1 MTTRPA
7 ACATCGHRPTRRR
20 NTRPAGVIADA
31 FARWRVIR
39 AEFDDYLEA
48 QVNEAERACAGIL
61 LNARGRAAGID
72 PRTLFYG
79 PRARVNAYASEELL
93 DWFHE
98 HGRTTF
104 ATYERHHQE
113 ARP

>member
-1 MTTRPA
+1 VSAPQ
-7 ACATCGHRPTRRR
+7 ACTTCGHRPTRRR
-20 NTRPAGVIADA
+20 KARPTGVIADA
-31 FARWRVIR
+31 FQTWRRIRLDFDDHIEAQLTR
-39 AEFDDYLEA
+39 AEHDT
-48 QVNEAERACAGIL
+48 RGIL
-61 LNARGRAAGID
+61 LNPAGRAKGID

-104 ATYERHHQE
+104 ATYERHHPE